1 MTPYLTLFCA
11 DIVVVY
17 NRLIL
22 LRAIANAKK
31 DMLEHIR
38 PQHDTNS
45 NLKGLAIALVGY
57 KNVLRVM
64 ERF

>member
-1 MTPYLTLFCA
+1 MMTPYLTLFCA

-38 PQHDTNS
+38 PQHDT
-45 NLKGLAIALVGY
+45 K
-57 KNVLRVM
+57 
-64 ERF
+64 ERA